1 MLYTEWINLDYQVE
15 TDNKFFDELD
25 IRKWSYIDL
34 YKFYN
39 SFVNNIKL
47 YNATKYYNDIDG
59 LKNLDVEVVK
69 EITDKIEKLGLEIV
83 SLRNNLKKESQFN
96 KKIEINIKIKKIQE
110 EQNKLILSLKG
121 EYR

>member
-59 LKNLDVEVVK
+59 LKNLYVEVVK